1 MTMRVI
7 DVAPNEALLANL
19 ADRLE
24 KASSGSEP
32 LSEQDVQSLLDLDPE
47 FAETARR
54 MLREFMEQTQSV
66 RHEAE

>member
-32 LSEQDVQSLLDLDPE
+32 LSELDVQSLLDLDPE

>member
-1 MTMRVI
+1 
-7 DVAPNEALLANL
+7 L
-19 ADRLE
+19 
-24 KASSGSEP
+24 
-32 LSEQDVQSLLDLDPE
+32 DVQSLLDLDPE